1 MGGGVNSG
9 TRGTAGR
16 ENEMT
21 GFRRP
26 AVAGQFYEG
35 RKEALTASIQECFLH
50 PLGPGSLPKADP
62 DGLAAIGAVVS
73 PHAGY
78 MYSGAAAA
86 HGYHALAADGIPD
99 TVIILGPSHFSASRR
114 AAVSLVDAWRTPLGE
129 AAVDVEL
136 GRELAEASPLVEE
149 DEQAHRSEHSLE
161 VQVPFLQFVYSDR
174 MPKILPLCIRS
185 HPMDDVEAV
194 VADAEELG
202 QAIAAAVGSRRV
214 VLVASTDFSHQVA
227 QEVAERQDRFALDA
241 IEAMDPGSLVRTVF
255 GRNISMCGPVP
266 VAIAL
271 FFCLARGPHQPELLC
286 YYTSGDIIGDRRAVV
301 GYASF
306 AIRRQGGVTE

>member
-1 MGGGVNSG
+1 
-9 TRGTAGR
+9 
-16 ENEMT
+16 MT
-21 GFRRP
+21 GVRQP

-62 DGLAAIGAVVS
+62 GGPAAISAVVS

-86 HGYHALAADGIPD
+86 HAYYALAADGIPD
-99 TVIILGPSHFSASRR
+99 TVIILGPSHYSASRR
-114 AAVSLVDAWRTPLGE
+114 AAVSLADAWRTPLGE

-136 GRELAEASPLVEE
+136 GRELAQASPLVEE
-149 DEQAHRSEHSLE
+149 DEQAHQSEHSLE

-174 MPKILPLCIRS
+174 MPKIVPLCIRS
-185 HPMDDVEAV
+185 HPMHDVEAIV
-194 VADAEELG
+194 TDAEGLG
-202 QAIAAAVGSRRV
+202 QAMAAVVGSRRV
-214 VLVASTDFSHQVA
+214 VLVASTDFSHQVP
-227 QEVAERQDRFALDA
+227 QDVAERQDRLALDA

-271 FFCLARGPHQPELLC
+271 FFCLAWGAHQAELLC
-286 YYTSGDIIGDRRAVV
+286 YYTSGDIIGDRRSVV
-301 GYASF
+301 GYASLV
-306 AIRRQGGVTE
+306 IRHQGGATI

>member
-1 MGGGVNSG
+1 
-9 TRGTAGR
+9 
-16 ENEMT
+16 MT
-21 GFRRP
+21 GVRQP

-35 RKEALTASIQECFLH
+35 REEALTASIQECFLH
-50 PLGPGSLPKADP
+50 PLGPGSLPKANP
-62 DGLAAIGAVVS
+62 DGPAAISAVVS

-86 HGYHALAADGIPD
+86 HAYYALAADGIPD
-99 TVIILGPSHFSASRR
+99 TVIILGPSHYSASRR

-149 DEQAHRSEHSLE
+149 DEQAHESEHSLE

-185 HPMDDVEAV
+185 HTMHDVEAV
-194 VADAEELG
+194 VNDAEGLG

-214 VLVASTDFSHQVA
+214 VLIASTDFSHQVP
-227 QEVAERQDRFALDA
+227 QEVAERQDRLALDA

-271 FFCLARGPHQPELLC
+271 FFCLARGPHQPELLR

-306 AIRRQGGVTE
+306 AIRHQGGVTE

>member
-1 MGGGVNSG
+1 
-9 TRGTAGR
+9 
-16 ENEMT
+16 MT
-21 GFRRP
+21 GVRQP

-50 PLGPGSLPKADP
+50 PLGPGSLPKVNAEGP
-62 DGLAAIGAVVS
+62 AAISAVVS

-99 TVIILGPSHFSASRR
+99 TVVLLGPSHYSASRR
-114 AAVSLVDAWRTPLGE
+114 AAVSLVDAWRTPLGD

-136 GRELAEASPLVEE
+136 GRELAEALPLVEE
-149 DEQAHRSEHSLE
+149 DEQAHQSEHSLE
-161 VQVPFLQFVYSDR
+161 VQVPFLQFVYSER

-185 HPMDDVEAV
+185 HPMHEVDAV
-194 VADAEELG
+194 VADAKEMGEG
-202 QAIAAAVGSRRV
+202 IAEVIGSRRV
-214 VLVASTDFSHQVA
+214 VVLASTDLSHQVP
-227 QEVAERQDRFALDA
+227 QEVAERQDRYALDA
-241 IEAMDPGSLVRTVF
+241 IEAMDPRSLVRTVF

-271 FFCLARGPHQPELLC
+271 FFCLARGPHQPELLR

-306 AIRRQGGVTE
+306 AIWHQGGITK